1 MTPALKKSENDGP
14 IRVPDVILE
23 RLGFLFNRS
32 AQKMN
37 EIALKTLEPLGL
49 TGKHLGVLVTLKE
62 KGAIPQQEIGNC
74 IHVDRTTMVQIVD
87 DLERLG
93 LVERKD
99 NPEDRRAYLLSPTAK
114 GKETLTKGLHL
125 VSGAEREFFVDLSL
139 KDQKELVRILK
150 HLVLS
155 HYYPEKA

>member
-1 MTPALKKSENDGP
+1 MTPAMKKTWNDGP
-14 IRVPDVILE
+14 ARVPDSMLE
-23 RLGFLFNRS
+23 RMGFLLNRS
-32 AQKMN
+32 TQKMN
-37 EIALKTLEPLGL
+37 EIALRTLEPLGL
-49 TGKHLGVLVTLKE
+49 MGKHLGVLLTLKE
-62 KGAIPQQEIGNC
+62 KGPIPQQEIGNC

-99 NPEDRRAYLLSPTAK
+99 NPEDRRAYSLSVTAK
-114 GKETLTKGLHL
+114 GRETLTKGLHL
-125 VSGAEREFFVDLSL
+125 VSSAEKEFFADLPS

-155 HYYPEKA
+155 HYYPQKA